1 MDSGNE
7 TLFSE
12 DSSPD
17 SAPPPSP
24 SSGRGS
30 QQPTP
35 APTPPHI
42 TSSLSK
48 GNSVIRPV
56 AFKPGSMRFTD
67 NGERYGST
75 PILARSSHRHLYGS
89 TNELHHQSKKAN
101 MISSGTLDRKLRSA
115 SPMVMSSLPAQT
127 SCKFRLGQQDDFKS
141 SSSYSSYR
149 DYRPSSKS
157 FARLSKRC
165 SASEGSA
172 SLLDLTPSPS
182 ESTMLTEM
190 ETVLRDRD
198 RELRHLRQTME
209 HNEQVIFRVYQEK
222 ENAWD
227 RELRRIKA
235 MGDNRLKT
243 AAQKSLKLEQMLMM
257 QTYKLQDEKKKLQ
270 EENERLESETTD
282 LKKEV
287 DELKVRLEETEWGL
301 CQKSGELAHV
311 KSQLKDTQSELTTK
325 GHEVI
330 ALKSE
335 VRDLLQKLESK
346 ERRINELEGRR
357 LEGRNSD
364 NSGDGN
370 NCNNDQLAA
379 DKLCSLVGRLNEQVE
394 NELSKSNKLLSG
406 CYSTE
411 DLQSLLP
418 KKDTE
423 ADSPLEKFGELERHT
438 AKLIRVLN
446 EERKNWDQERLKWFQ
461 EKEKVL
467 CYQRQLQMN
476 YVQMF
481 RRTQAFEAQIENLTV
496 QMNVCSDHCTSGKST
511 ARKTAA
517 ATVKTVNAIKL

>member
-89 TNELHHQSKKAN
+89 TNELHHQSKKPN

-115 SPMVMSSLPAQT
+115 SPMVMSSLPTQT

-182 ESTMLTEM
+182 ESTMLSEM

-257 QTYKLQDEKKKLQ
+257 QTYKLQDEKKRLQ

-282 LKKEV
+282 LKKEI

-335 VRDLLQKLESK
+335 VRELLQKLESK
-346 ERRINELEGRR
+346 EHRIDELEGRR
-357 LEGRNSD
+357 LERSNSD
-364 NSGDGN
+364 NGGDGN
-370 NCNNDQLAA
+370 CYDDQLEA

-394 NELSKSNKLLSG
+394 NELNKSNKLLSG

-411 DLQSLLP
+411 DLQSLFP

-496 QMNVCSDHCTSGKST
+496 QMNVCSDHCTSSKNT

-517 ATVKTVNAIKL
+517 TTVKTVNAIKL

>member
-17 SAPPPSP
+17 SAAPPPSP

-48 GNSVIRPV
+48 GNCVIRPV

-75 PILARSSHRHLYGS
+75 PILARSSHRNLYGS
-89 TNELHHQSKKAN
+89 TNELHHQSLKPN
-101 MISSGTLDRKLRSA
+101 MVSSGTLDRKLRSV
-115 SPMVMSSLPAQT
+115 SPMVMSSLPVQT
-127 SCKFRLGQQDDFKS
+127 NYKFRLGPSEDFKS

-149 DYRPSSKS
+149 DYRPSSQS
-157 FARLSKRC
+157 FSRLNKRC

-182 ESTMLTEM
+182 ESTMLSEM
-190 ETVLRDRD
+190 ETALKDRD

-209 HNEQVIFRVYQEK
+209 HNEHVIFRVYQEK
-222 ENAWD
+222 ENAWE
-227 RELRRIKA
+227 RELRRIKT
-235 MGDNRLKT
+235 MGDNRIKS
-243 AAQKSLKLEQMLMM
+243 AAQKSLKLEQMLMK
-257 QTYKLQDEKKKLQ
+257 QTYKLQDDKRRLQ
-270 EENERLESETTD
+270 DENDRITSEAADLRKEVEE
-282 LKKEV
+282 LKK
-287 DELKVRLEETEWGL
+287 RLEETEWGL
-301 CQKSGELAHV
+301 CQKSGELSHI
-311 KSQLKDTQSELTTK
+311 KSQLKDTQNDLTTK

-335 VRDLLQKLESK
+335 IRELLQKLETK
-346 ERRINELEGRR
+346 ERGVQEFQTKDPNEINE
-357 LEGRNSD
+357 D
-364 NSGDGN
+364 DK
-370 NCNNDQLAA
+370 QLSS
-379 DKLCSLVGRLNEQVE
+379 DKLYFLIRQLNEQVE
-394 NELSKSNKLLSG
+394 NELSNYKLSK
-406 CYSTE
+406 CSTE
-411 DLQSLLP
+411 DLSLFP
-418 KKDTE
+418 KKEIELDPW
-423 ADSPLEKFGELERHT
+423 DQIKELEYHT
-438 AKLIRVLN
+438 SKLIQLLN

-481 RRTQAFEAQIENLTV
+481 RRTQAFETQIENLTV
-496 QMNVCSDHCTSGKST
+496 QMNVCTDHCASGKS
-511 ARKTAA
+511 RKP
-517 ATVKTVNAIKL
+517 TVKAINAIKL